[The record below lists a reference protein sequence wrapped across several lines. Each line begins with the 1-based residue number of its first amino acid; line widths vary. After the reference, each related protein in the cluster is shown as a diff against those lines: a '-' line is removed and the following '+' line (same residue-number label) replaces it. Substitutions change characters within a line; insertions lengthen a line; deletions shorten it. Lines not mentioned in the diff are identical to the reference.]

1 MDIINS
7 TKISLVASEIQV
19 MMNSTLV
26 QTQEFVKSSDLLQA
40 TVISMLF
47 VLAYWSIIYMD
58 SYQPGKFPPSPL
70 SVFDKESFHQRQ
82 TSFHLNYLT
91 GLIIGILLFFSIYFH
106 IF

>member
-1 MDIINS
+1 MTSPPLSSLNVSPLQLTTLQIFTDIINS

-70 SVFDKESFHQRQ
+70 SVFDKER
-82 TSFHLNYLT
+82 
-91 GLIIGILLFFSIYFH
+91 
-106 IF
+106 